1 MVEPRICYRELRKY
15 KYQLTI
21 EYTHPTHLRIGEDTG
36 TVDDYVRLS
45 KSGDLRLKKS
55 YAWDGPSGP
64 TVDTK
69 NFMRGSLVHDGLYQ
83 LMRDGLLDDKTY
95 RKDADAILR
104 DTCKEDGMSAI
115 RASYVYWSVRI
126 AGGYAAKP
134 RPRQP
139 YACIWAPSAPPT

>member
-1 MVEPRICYRELRKY
+1 MAEPRIYYRELRKY
-15 KYQLTI
+15 KYQLVI
-21 EYTHPTHLRIGEDTG
+21 EYIYPTHLRIDEDIG

>member
-15 KYQLTI
+15 KYQLMI
-21 EYTHPTHLRIGEDTG
+21 EYTHPTHLRIDEDTG
-36 TVDDYVRLS
+36 TGDDYVRVS

-104 DTCKEDGMSAI
+104 DICREDGMSAI

-139 YACIWAPSAPPT
+139 PACIWAPSAPPT